1 MVNVPDDLYVERKGR
16 IERVVAQA
24 RLLDATP
31 GVDRSGSRPTAPVA
45 PRVGPVRMRHPR
57 IALQSCCGGPAPC
70 SPSNHEDSHG
80 TEQPDRVDERGGP
93 LRPPSP
99 PLKLP
104 LRDQ

>member
-57 IALQSCCGGPAPC
+57 IASNHVAAVLRRARQAITRTPTA
-70 SPSNHEDSHG
+70 PSN
-80 TEQPDRVDERGGP
+80 PIA
-93 LRPPSP
+93 
-99 PLKLP
+99 
-104 LRDQ
+104 